1 MQNVIRLLHRKKK
14 RHSLHQGGHI
24 EGLLETLQNLGF
36 GQKWGNWISNLLGT
50 SSSRVLLNGIP
61 GEHINHACG
70 LRQGDPLSPTLFIL
84 VMEPLQQIIKKEE
97 ESFVITNLPQ
107 RQARFRCSL
116 YADDVALF
124 MAPSQNDLQ
133 ALKKILS
140 LFAQISGLHTNLTKT
155 EIFPISCS
163 GIDVEGLLP
172 SFTGSLK
179 SFPCKY
185 LSLPLHFKKIRKL
198 DLQPLIDKV
207 GGGHIPGWKGCFFTA
222 TGRKVLVK

>member
-1 MQNVIRLLHRKKK
+1 
-14 RHSLHQGGHI
+14 
-24 EGLLETLQNLGF
+24 
-36 GQKWGNWISNLLGT
+36 
-50 SSSRVLLNGIP
+50 
-61 GEHINHACG
+61 
-70 LRQGDPLSPTLFIL
+70 
-84 VMEPLQQIIKKEE
+84 MEPLQQIIKKEE

-207 GGGHIPGWKGCFFTA
+207 GGGVIFQGGKDVSSQLQAARSWWNKLSQPCQFTTYLSFLLTNGFTKELTALDGIFCGKGKIRKCFR
-222 TGRKVLVK
+222 GL